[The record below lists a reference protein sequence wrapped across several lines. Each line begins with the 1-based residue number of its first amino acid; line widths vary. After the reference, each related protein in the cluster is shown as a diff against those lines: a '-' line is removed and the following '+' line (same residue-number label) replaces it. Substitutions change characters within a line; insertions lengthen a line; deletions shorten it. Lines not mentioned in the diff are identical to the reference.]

1 MNVLDLAVF
10 NALQARQQRM
20 TAHTLDE
27 LVANV
32 EVVFDELPAEALKAG
47 FLTLQCVM
55 DDCVVARGD
64 NTFKIRHMSK
74 SKLAREGRHP
84 RSIKCSADSASFVS
98 SPVRSA
104 EPDHN

>member
-1 MNVLDLAVF
+1 MSVLDLAVF

-32 EVVFDELPAEALKAG
+32 EVTFDELPPEALNVG

-55 DDCVVARGD
+55 DDCVAARG
-64 NTFKIRHMSK
+64 TIRSRFDTCP
-74 SKLAREGRHP
+74 SL
-84 RSIKCSADSASFVS
+84 S
-98 SPVRSA
+98 
-104 EPDHN
+104 